1 MTKKKPTIAVKRRPF
16 IGVTLDLTLP
26 PGTNALPR
34 YELKRAY
41 TDAVIDAG
49 GMPILLPYTKDG
61 SMVEAY
67 LGLIEGLVVTGGAF
81 DVPPELYGE
90 KPRQG
95 LGQLNPVRTQFEL
108 ALLEQVLDRDIP
120 VLGVCGGMQLMNVA
134 FGGTLYQDLGR
145 ELPSAQVHEMKGDRR
160 LPAHEVSVTAGTL
173 LAAATGPGSL
183 MVNSTHHQAVKRL
196 GGGLIA
202 SAVAGDGVIEA
213 IEAPDLRFAVGV
225 QWHPELL
232 VKSVPINR
240 GLYRGLV
247 RAAGERLA
255 KTKAS

>member
-1 MTKKKPTIAVKRRPF
+1 MKRRPF
-16 IGVTLDLTLP
+16 IGVTADLALP
-26 PGTNALPR
+26 PGPNTLPR

-49 GMPILLPYTKDG
+49 GLPLVLAYTKDESVLEG
-61 SMVEAY
+61 Y

-90 KPRQG
+90 KPKPG
-95 LGQLNPVRTQFEL
+95 LGTLNPARTEFEM
-108 ALLEQVLDRDIP
+108 ALLEEVLDRDMP
-120 VLGVCGGMQLMNVA
+120 VLGICGGMQLMNVA

-160 LPAHEVSVTAGTL
+160 VPAHEVSVTAGTL
-173 LAAATGPGSL
+173 LASATGPGSL
-183 MVNSTHHQAVKRL
+183 MVNSTHHQAVKKL
-196 GGGLIA
+196 GGGLVA
-202 SAVAGDGVIEA
+202 SAISGDGVIEA
-213 IEAPDLRFAVGV
+213 IEAPELRFALGV

-232 VKSVPINR
+232 SKSVPINR

-255 KTKAS
+255 KTKASG